1 MKFVAKL
8 MGVCVAVSMS
18 GFAMADHALT
28 PVPEHPGVYDVHA
41 APAVPMFH
49 NVKYKDRDEMAPCAA
64 PKVIIVK
71 NPCADP
77 CDPCNCQPA
86 CVAIQICVPTCGC
99 ELISCKR
106 NGDRVRYDYGKYA
119 VDVRI
124 KKDYIEV
131 DYQD

>member
-1 MKFVAKL
+1 MKMIAKL
-8 MGVCVAVSMS
+8 MALCVAVTLS
-18 GFAMADHALT
+18 GVAVADHPLT
-28 PVPEHPGVYDVHA
+28 PVPDYPGIYELNA

-49 NVKYKDRDEMAPCAA
+49 RVKYKDRDEMAPCAR
-64 PKVIIVK
+64 PKVIVVK

-77 CDPCNCQPA
+77 CDSCNLQPP
-86 CVAIQICVPTCGC
+86 CVAIEICVPTCGC

-106 NGDRVRYDYGKYA
+106 DGDRVRYDYGEYA

>member
-1 MKFVAKL
+1 MKSVAKL
-8 MGVCVAVSMS
+8 MALCMALSGYAVAGQVPP
-18 GFAMADHALT
+18 
-28 PVPEHPGVYDVHA
+28 PVPDYNGVYAMDA

-49 NVKYKDRDEMAPCAA
+49 HVKYKDRDEMAPCAQ
-64 PKVIIVK
+64 PKLIIVK

-77 CDPCNCQPA
+77 CDPCNTQPA

-99 ELISCKR
+99 ELVSCKR